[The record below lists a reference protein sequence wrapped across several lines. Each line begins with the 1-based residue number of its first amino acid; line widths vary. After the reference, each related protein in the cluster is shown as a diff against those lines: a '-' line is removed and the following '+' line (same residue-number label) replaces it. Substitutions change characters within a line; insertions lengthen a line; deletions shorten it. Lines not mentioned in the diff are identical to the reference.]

1 VNQSVPDF
9 DPASAGR
16 PASGAAIGAQE
27 RALYLRVTL
36 RIVPL
41 LFVCYVV
48 AFLDRINVGFAKL
61 QMQDA
66 LGFSDSVYGLG
77 AGIFFLSYCLLE
89 VPSAMLLRRMGA
101 KKTIARIMICWGI
114 VGACS
119 AFVTN
124 VTQFYIVRLLLGVFE
139 AGFFPGVIFYL
150 GSWFP
155 ERRRGVIIACF
166 MLGFPVAG
174 IVGGP
179 VSGWAMTSLAHV
191 ANLAGW
197 QWLYIVEALPAV
209 VLGLVTLLL
218 LDDNIEKAKWLTEA
232 QKRVLREGFDAETER
247 KRQAGH
253 HGHARL
259 AEALADPKVY
269 MLAFIDFA
277 FVCGTY
283 SVTFWL
289 PTVMKD
295 SGITNLSL
303 LGWLAVIP
311 YGMGAIGMVTISRSS
326 DRMLERR
333 WHAAISG
340 IIGAVALLLVSHPT
354 NSPALTVAL
363 LTVACVGIFA
373 TNVLIWSLAADYL
386 NGSPAAATSIAFV
399 NCIGLL
405 SGFCSPFV
413 IGWLKTATGT
423 LVSGLYV
430 MTAILVAGILVMLF
444 GFRRQAQSASPI
456 RADMTQAPE

>member
-1 VNQSVPDF
+1 MNPSVLES
-9 DPASAGR
+9 DPASAS
-16 PASGAAIGAQE
+16 PLSPDSAASPYE

-101 KKTIARIMICWGI
+101 RKTIARIMICWGI

-124 VTQFYIVRLLLGVFE
+124 VGQFYIVRLLLGVFE

-150 GSWFP
+150 SSWFP
-155 ERRRGVIIACF
+155 EKRRGVIIACF
-166 MLGFPVAG
+166 MVGFPVAG
-174 IVGGP
+174 LVGGP
-179 VSGWAMTSLAHV
+179 VSGWAMTRLAHV

-209 VLGLVTLLL
+209 VLGLITLFL
-218 LDDNIEKAKWLTEA
+218 LDDNIDKAQWLTEA
-232 QKRVLREGFDAETER
+232 EKGVLRKGFEVETER
-247 KRQAGH
+247 KRRAGRQ
-253 HGHARL
+253 GHAKLRD
-259 AEALADPKVY
+259 ALADPKVY

-289 PTVMKD
+289 PTVLKD
-295 SGITNLSL
+295 SGITNLSV
-303 LGWLAVIP
+303 LGWLSVIP

-333 WHAAISG
+333 WHAAIAG
-340 IIGAVALLLVSHPT
+340 VIGGAALLLVSHPG
-354 NSPALTVAL
+354 NSPVLTVGL

-386 NGSPAAATSIAFV
+386 HGSPAAATSIAFV

-413 IGWLKTATGT
+413 IGWLKTKTGT
-423 LVSGLYV
+423 LNSGLYL
-430 MTAILVAGILVMLF
+430 MTAILAAGILVMLI
-444 GFRRQAQSASPI
+444 GFRRHAASHGQASAS
-456 RADMTQAPE
+456 

>member
-1 VNQSVPDF
+1 MSQTLLDPTPAPSDAPPSVTT
-9 DPASAGR
+9 ASA
-16 PASGAAIGAQE
+16 SE

-66 LGFSDSVYGLG
+66 LGFSDAVYGLG

-89 VPSAMLLRRMGA
+89 VPSALLLNRMGA
-101 KKTIARIMICWGI
+101 KRTIARIMICWGI
-114 VGACS
+114 VGACT
-119 AFVTN
+119 AFITN
-124 VTQFYIVRLLLGVFE
+124 ATEFYVLRLLLGVFE

-150 GSWFP
+150 SSWFP
-155 ERRRGVIIACF
+155 ENRRGVIIACF
-166 MLGFPVAG
+166 MIGFPVAG
-174 IVGGP
+174 LVGGP
-179 VSGWAMTSLAHV
+179 ISGWAMTALANV

-209 VLGLVTLLL
+209 ALGIVTLFL
-218 LDDNIEKAKWLTEA
+218 LDDNFDKAKWLS
-232 QKRVLREGFDAETER
+232 DAEKETLRNGFRIESER
-247 KRQAGH
+247 KGKQ
-253 HGHARL
+253 HGHGTL
-259 AEALADPKVY
+259 AQALSDPKVY
-269 MLAFIDFA
+269 LLAFVDFA

-289 PTVMKD
+289 PTVMKS
-295 SGITNLSL
+295 SGISNLVQ
-303 LGWLAVIP
+303 LGWLSAIP
-311 YGMGAIGMVTISRSS
+311 YGVGAIGMVVISRSS
-326 DRMLERR
+326 DRRLERR
-333 WHAAISG
+333 WHAACAG
-340 IIGAVALLLVSHPT
+340 VVGAIALLLVSHPT
-354 NSPALTVAL
+354 NSPAMTVAL
-363 LTVACVGIFA
+363 LTVAATGIFA
-373 TNVLIWSLAADYL
+373 TNVLIWSIAADYL
-386 NGSPAAATSIAFV
+386 HGSPSAAGSIAFV

-430 MTAILVAGILVMLF
+430 MTALLVLGIIVMLV
-444 GFRRQAQSASPI
+444 GLKPQSAKS
-456 RADMTQAPE
+456 T

>member
-1 VNQSVPDF
+1 VES
-9 DPASAGR
+9 DPASADSSQV
-16 PASGAAIGAQE
+16 PSAALAHE
-27 RALYLRVTL
+27 RALYWRVTL

-150 GSWFP
+150 SSWFP

-166 MLGFPVAG
+166 MVGFPVAG
-174 IVGGP
+174 LVGGP
-179 VSGWAMTSLAHV
+179 VSGWAMTSLANV
-191 ANLAGW
+191 AHLAGW

-209 VLGLVTLLL
+209 VLGLVTLML
-218 LDDNIEKAKWLTEA
+218 LDDNIDKAKWLTEA
-232 QKRVLREGFDAETER
+232 EKGVLRQGFDVEMER
-247 KRQAGH
+247 KRRAGQ
-253 HGHARL
+253 HGHAKL

-303 LGWLAVIP
+303 LGWLSVIP

-340 IIGAVALLLVSHPT
+340 FIGAAALLMVSHPT

-430 MTAILVAGILVMLF
+430 MTAILVAGILVMLL
-444 GFRRQAQSASPI
+444 GFKRHTE
-456 RADMTQAPE
+456 TQARAALTAGTE

>member
-1 VNQSVPDF
+1 LSQTLL
-9 DPASAGR
+9 DPTPGPSDTS
-16 PASGAAIGAQE
+16 PSGAAVSASE

-66 LGFSDSVYGLG
+66 LGFSDAVYGLG

-89 VPSAMLLRRMGA
+89 VPSALLLKRMGA

-114 VGACS
+114 VGTCT

-124 VTQFYIVRLLLGVFE
+124 VSEFYAVRLLLGVFE

-150 GSWFP
+150 SSWFP
-155 ERRRGVIIACF
+155 ENRRGVIIACF
-166 MLGFPVAG
+166 MVGFPIAG
-174 IVGGP
+174 LVGGP
-179 VSGWAMTSLAHV
+179 ISGWAMTRLAHV

-209 VLGLVTLLL
+209 ALGILTLFL
-218 LDDNIEKAKWLTEA
+218 LDDNFDKAKWLSAAEKE
-232 QKRVLREGFDAETER
+232 QLRDGFRVETER
-247 KRQAGH
+247 KGKL
-253 HGHARL
+253 HGHGTL
-259 AEALADPKVY
+259 AQALADPKVY
-269 MLAFIDFA
+269 MLAFVDFA

-289 PTVMKD
+289 PTVMKS
-295 SGITNLSL
+295 SGISDLSQ
-303 LGWLAVIP
+303 LGWLSAIP
-311 YGMGAIGMVTISRSS
+311 YAFGAIGMVTISRSS
-326 DRMLERR
+326 DKRLERR
-333 WHAAISG
+333 WHATVAG
-340 IIGAVALLLVSHPT
+340 VIGAIALLLVSHPT
-354 NSPALTVAL
+354 NSPAVTVAL
-363 LTVACVGIFA
+363 LTVAATGIFA
-373 TNVLIWSLAADYL
+373 TNVLIWSIAADYL
-386 NGSPAAATSIAFV
+386 HGSPSAAGSIAFV

-405 SGFCSPFV
+405 SGFCSPFI
-413 IGWLKTATGT
+413 IGWLKTATGS

-430 MTAILVAGILVMLF
+430 MTAILILGIIVMLV
-444 GFRRQAQSASPI
+444 GLKPKLAKP
-456 RADMTQAPE
+456 T

>member
-1 VNQSVPDF
+1 VQPTALESE
-9 DPASAGR
+9 PASSHPLSSISTSSAE
-16 PASGAAIGAQE
+16 E

-89 VPSAMLLRRMGA
+89 VPSAMLLKRMGA

-114 VGACS
+114 VGACT
-119 AFVTN
+119 AFVSN

-150 GSWFP
+150 SSWFP
-155 ERRRGVIIACF
+155 ESRRGVIIACF
-166 MLGFPVAG
+166 MVGFPVAG
-174 IVGGP
+174 LVGGP
-179 VSGWAMTSLAHV
+179 VSGWAMTKLAHV
-191 ANLAGW
+191 GNLAGW

-209 VLGLVTLLL
+209 LLGLVTLFL
-218 LDDNIEKAKWLTEA
+218 LDDNIDKAKWLTQA
-232 QKRVLREGFDAETER
+232 QKEVLRQGFLIETER
-247 KRQAGH
+247 KRRTNQRGH
-253 HGHARL
+253 SRL
-259 AEALADPKVY
+259 AEALSDRKVY

-289 PTVMKD
+289 PTVLKD
-295 SGITNLSL
+295 SGLSDLSL
-303 LGWLAVIP
+303 IGWLAAIP
-311 YGMGAIGMVTISRSS
+311 YALGAVGMVAISRSS

-333 WHAAISG
+333 WHAAIAG
-340 IIGAVALLLVSHPT
+340 AIGAIALLLVSHP
-354 NSPALTVAL
+354 NHSPALTVAL
-363 LTVACVGIFA
+363 LSVASVGIFA

-386 NGSPAAATSIAFV
+386 HGSPAAATSIAFV

-430 MTAILVAGILVMLF
+430 MTAILVLGIFVMLL
-444 GFRRQAQSASPI
+444 GFRPQKAAN
-456 RADMTQAPE
+456 A

>member
-1 VNQSVPDF
+1 MNRTFVEPEPAVSDESSTVPTS
-9 DPASAGR
+9 SAE
-16 PASGAAIGAQE
+16 E

-89 VPSAMLLRRMGA
+89 VPSAMLLRRVGA

-114 VGACS
+114 VGMCT

-124 VTQFYIVRLLLGVFE
+124 VTEFYAVRLLLGVFE

-150 GSWFP
+150 SSWFP
-155 ERRRGVIIACF
+155 EKRRGVIIACF
-166 MLGFPVAG
+166 MVGFPVAG
-174 IVGGP
+174 LVGGP
-179 VSGWAMTSLAHV
+179 VSGWAMTQLAHV
-191 ANLAGW
+191 ANMAGW

-209 VLGLVTLLL
+209 ALGIVTLFL
-218 LDDNIEKAKWLTEA
+218 LDDNIDKARWLSESEKK
-232 QKRVLREGFDAETER
+232 VLRDGFLVETER
-247 KRQAGH
+247 KRKNEHRGH
-253 HGHARL
+253 GRL
-259 AEALADPKVY
+259 ADALADPKVY

-295 SGITNLSL
+295 SGISNLSQ
-303 LGWLAVIP
+303 LGWLSTIP
-311 YGMGAIGMVTISRSS
+311 YAMGAIGMVAISRSS

-333 WHAAISG
+333 WHAACAG
-340 IIGAVALLLVSHPT
+340 VVGAVALLLVSHPT
-354 NSPALTVAL
+354 NSPALTVTL
-363 LTVACVGIFA
+363 LTFASIGIFA

-386 NGSPAAATSIAFV
+386 HGSPAAAASIAFV

-413 IGWLKTATGT
+413 IGWLKTMTGT

-430 MTAILVAGILVMLF
+430 MTAILVLGIIVMLV
-444 GFRRQAQSASPI
+444 GFKPQTSKPV
-456 RADMTQAPE
+456 

>member
-1 VNQSVPDF
+1 LSQTFLEPT
-9 DPASAGR
+9 PAPSDELPAVTAVSAD
-16 PASGAAIGAQE
+16 E
-27 RALYLRVTL
+27 HKLYLRVAL

-66 LGFSDSVYGLG
+66 LGFSDAVYGLG

-89 VPSAMLLRRMGA
+89 VPSALLLKRMGA

-114 VGACS
+114 VGMCT

-124 VTQFYIVRLLLGVFE
+124 VTEFYIVRLLLGVFE

-150 GSWFP
+150 SSWFP
-155 ERRRGVIIACF
+155 ENRRGVIISCF
-166 MLGFPVAG
+166 MVGFPIAG
-174 IVGGP
+174 LVGGP
-179 VSGWAMTSLAHV
+179 VSGWAMTGLANV
-191 ANLAGW
+191 ANMAGW

-209 VLGLVTLLL
+209 ALGILTLFI
-218 LDDNIEKAKWLTEA
+218 LDDNIDKAKWLTDAE
-232 QKRVLREGFDAETER
+232 KNTLREGFRVETER
-247 KRQAGH
+247 KRKNHQDGH
-253 HGHARL
+253 GTL
-259 AEALADPKVY
+259 AQALADPKVY

-289 PTVMKD
+289 PTVMKS
-295 SGITNLSL
+295 SGISNLSQ
-303 LGWLAVIP
+303 LGWLSAIP
-311 YGMGAIGMVTISRSS
+311 YGMGALGMIVISRSS

-333 WHAAISG
+333 WHATIAG
-340 IIGAVALLLVSHPT
+340 VIGAIALLLVSQSMSSAVVT
-354 NSPALTVAL
+354 LAL
-363 LTVACVGIFA
+363 LTVACVGIFSI
-373 TNVLIWSLAADYL
+373 NVLIWSIAADYL
-386 NGSPAAATSIAFV
+386 HGSAAAAGSIAFV

-413 IGWLKTATGT
+413 IGWLKTMTGT
-423 LVSGLYV
+423 LNSGLYV
-430 MTAILVAGILVMLF
+430 MTAVLFLGIIVMFAGFKPRAV
-444 GFRRQAQSASPI
+444 RSA
-456 RADMTQAPE
+456 

>member
-1 VNQSVPDF
+1 MSQAFSEPTPASSDASSAGA
-9 DPASAGR
+9 PASA
-16 PASGAAIGAQE
+16 AV

-89 VPSAMLLRRMGA
+89 VPSALLLKCMGA

-114 VGACS
+114 TGTCT
-119 AFVTN
+119 AFISN
-124 VTQFYIVRLLLGVFE
+124 VTEFYILRLLLGVFE

-150 GSWFP
+150 SSWFP
-155 ERRRGVIIACF
+155 ENRRGVIIACF
-166 MLGFPVAG
+166 MVGFPIAG
-174 IVGGP
+174 MVGGP
-179 VSGWAMTSLAHV
+179 ISGWAMTRLAHV

-209 VLGLVTLLL
+209 ALGIVTLFL
-218 LDDNIEKAKWLTEA
+218 LDDNIDKAKWLT
-232 QKRVLREGFDAETER
+232 DAEKQTLRDGFRIERER
-247 KRQAGH
+247 KGNRNGH
-253 HGHARL
+253 GSL
-259 AEALADPKVY
+259 AAALADPKVY
-269 MLAFIDFA
+269 MLAFVDFA

-289 PTVMKD
+289 PTVMKS
-295 SGITNLSL
+295 SGISNLSQ
-303 LGWLAVIP
+303 LGWLSAIP
-311 YGMGAIGMVTISRSS
+311 YACGAIGMVAISRSS
-326 DRMLERR
+326 DRRLERR
-333 WHAAISG
+333 WHATVAG
-340 IIGAVALLLVSHPT
+340 VIGAIALLLVSHPT
-354 NSPALTVAL
+354 NSPVTTVVL
-363 LTVACVGIFA
+363 LTIASTGIFA
-373 TNVLIWSLAADYL
+373 TNVLIWSIAADYL
-386 NGSPAAATSIAFV
+386 HGSPSAAGSIAFV

-405 SGFCSPFV
+405 SGFCSPFI
-413 IGWLKTATGT
+413 IGWLKTATGS

-430 MTAILVAGILVMLF
+430 MTAILVLGIIVMLV
-444 GFRRQAQSASPI
+444 GLKPQVAKS
-456 RADMTQAPE
+456 T